1 MGLGKHLF
9 DDDICLPVCFVI
21 YFKLSSYLL
30 FDLICYFDLSVVL
43 QTKPADRGEQA
54 GIHDAV
60 QPALQAT
67 IPGIYRKLFLAFTR
81 NSFVLSLPNA
91 LTRFFISLNS
101 CF

>member
-43 QTKPADRGEQA
+43 QTEPADRGEQA

-67 IPGIYRKLFLAFTR
+67 IPGIHR
-81 NSFVLSLPNA
+81 NYSWHSPGILLSSPSPL
-91 LTRFFISLNS
+91 RSQEFISLNS